1 MGLFSRKSPEEKRM
15 DKFNKK
21 IKLAEKTTRSWNCP
35 IGVLY
40 MLSSNE
46 DEYKKTSEYYKQWN
60 SKYFA
65 FKFEEKRG

>member
-1 MGLFSRKSPEEKRM
+1 MGLFSRKSPEEKRI

-35 IGVLY
+35 IGELY

-46 DEYKKTSEYYKQWN
+46 EEYKKTSEYFKQWN
-60 SKYFA
+60 AKYFA
-65 FKFEEKRG
+65 FKFNLSSK